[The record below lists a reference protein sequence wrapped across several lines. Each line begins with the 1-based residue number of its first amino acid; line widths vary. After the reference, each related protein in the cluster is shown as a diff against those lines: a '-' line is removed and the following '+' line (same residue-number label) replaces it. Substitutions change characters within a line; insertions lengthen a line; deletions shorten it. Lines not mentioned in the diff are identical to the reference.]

1 MGLLVGFAVGV
12 DVGIFVGLIV
22 GLFVSFDDGDEVEVI
37 VGIRDVEVEG
47 LNDGE
52 YVGLMVGFAVRDD
65 WGLLVIGRVVDLRVG
80 A

>member
-12 DVGIFVGLIV
+12 DVGIFVG
-22 GLFVSFDDGDEVEVI
+22 FDDGDEVEVI